1 MIMKVKIRVLATFT
15 TLATLFTLVS
25 FITLEKMVSMNTCN
39 GNYVSGT
46 IICKDSNVS
55 TIDGGLTNNLRS
67 GSSEIQSFKLLC
79 LFKGNN
85 GKSVCEDEE
94 AEVMAS
100 IIKRVYLDQ
109 PSVKPYRFRVNPP
122 VLKGE
127 SGVPKII
134 DKLLGGKQNG
144 FYIES
149 GALDGEYLSNSLFF
163 ELKRNF
169 TGLLIEP
176 DVFSYQKLLEVNR
189 KAYSIN
195 ACYSLTGYP
204 TLVDFIT
211 VPGQPAL
218 SSIKKINQKRNS
230 IESSAKLAQPS
241 TLKHSRN
248 AVCLSFYS
256 ILLALGNPVVDYLS
270 LDIEG
275 AELPVLKTIPWHK
288 VNVKVMSIECGLIDS
303 CLRIKK
309 FMQSV
314 GYFLVLQHRQDIIL
328 EKI

>member
-1 MIMKVKIRVLATFT
+1 MKRKVLIILT
-15 TLATLFTLVS
+15 TLVIFVCCALFIRS
-25 FITLEKMVSMNTCN
+25 NTSKAFYEN
-39 GNYVSGT
+39 SPPESKISTV
-46 IICKDSNVS
+46 SNVAS
-55 TIDGGLTNNLRS
+55 IDGGFAVSLRS
-67 GSSEIQSFKLLC
+67 DSSEIQMFKLLC

-85 GKSVCEDEE
+85 GKSVCEDKE
-94 AEVMAS
+94 AEVMS
-100 IIKRVYLDQ
+100 TIINKVYLDP
-109 PSVKPYRFRVNPP
+109 PSEKPYFFSVNPP
-122 VLKGE
+122 VLNGQT
-127 SGVPKII
+127 GVPKII

-176 DVFSYQKLLEVNR
+176 DVFSYKKLLNKNR

-204 TLVDFIT
+204 TLVDFKT
-211 VPGQPAL
+211 VSGYPELG
-218 SSIKKINQKRNS
+218 SVQKLDGTRNS
-230 IESSAKLAQPS
+230 NEASAKQLQIGS
-241 TLKHSRN
+241 MKESRN
-248 AVCLSFYS
+248 ALCLSFYS

-275 AELPVLKTIPWHK
+275 AELPVLKTIPWHRVHIK
-288 VNVKVMSIECGLIDS
+288 VLSIECGLIDS
-303 CLRIKK
+303 CLSIRK

-314 GYFLVLQHRQDIIL
+314 GYFLVVQHRQDIIL
-328 EKI
+328 ARK

>member
-1 MIMKVKIRVLATFT
+1 MKMKRKVLAILT
-15 TLATLFTLVS
+15 TLVIFASCALFIKS
-25 FITLEKMVSMNTCN
+25 NTSN
-39 GNYVSGT
+39 AFYENSPSESKISIV
-46 IICKDSNVS
+46 SNVAN
-55 TIDGGLTNNLRS
+55 IDGGFAVNLRS
-67 GSSEIQSFKLLC
+67 DSSETQIFKLLC

-85 GKSVCEDEE
+85 GKSVCDDEE
-94 AEVMAS
+94 AEVMS
-100 IIKRVYLDQ
+100 TIINKVYLDP
-109 PSVKPYRFRVNPP
+109 PSEKPYFFSVNPP
-122 VLKGE
+122 VLNGQT
-127 SGVPKII
+127 GVPKII

-176 DVFSYQKLLEVNR
+176 DVFSYKKLLNKNR

-204 TLVDFIT
+204 TLVDFKT
-211 VPGQPAL
+211 VSGYPELG
-218 SSIKKINQKRNS
+218 SVQKLDGTRNS
-230 IESSAKLAQPS
+230 NEASAKQLQIGS
-241 TLKHSRN
+241 MKESRN
-248 AVCLSFYS
+248 ALCLSFYS

-275 AELPVLKTIPWHK
+275 AELPVLKTIPWHRVHIK
-288 VNVKVMSIECGLIDS
+288 VLSIECGLIDS
-303 CLRIKK
+303 CLDIRK

-314 GYFLVLQHRQDIIL
+314 GYFFVVQHRQDVIL
-328 EKI
+328 MRK

>member
-1 MIMKVKIRVLATFT
+1 MKMKRKVLAILT
-15 TLATLFTLVS
+15 TLVIFASCALFIKS
-25 FITLEKMVSMNTCN
+25 NTSN
-39 GNYVSGT
+39 AFYENSPSESKISIV
-46 IICKDSNVS
+46 SNVAN
-55 TIDGGLTNNLRS
+55 IDGGFAVNLRS
-67 GSSEIQSFKLLC
+67 DSSEIQIFKLLC

-85 GKSVCEDEE
+85 GKSVCDDEE
-94 AEVMAS
+94 AEVMS
-100 IIKRVYLDQ
+100 TIINKVYLDP
-109 PSVKPYRFRVNPP
+109 PSEKPYLFSVNPP
-122 VLKGE
+122 VLNGQT
-127 SGVPKII
+127 GVPKII

-176 DVFSYQKLLEVNR
+176 DVFSYKKLLNKNR

-204 TLVDFIT
+204 TLVDFKT
-211 VPGQPAL
+211 VSGYPELG
-218 SSIKKINQKRNS
+218 SVQKLDGTRNS
-230 IESSAKLAQPS
+230 NEASAKQLQIGS
-241 TLKHSRN
+241 MKESRN
-248 AVCLSFYS
+248 ALCLSFYS

-275 AELPVLKTIPWHK
+275 AELPVLKTIPWHRVHIK
-288 VNVKVMSIECGLIDS
+288 VLSIECGLIDS
-303 CLRIKK
+303 CLSIRK

-314 GYFLVLQHRQDIIL
+314 GYFLVVQHRQDIIL
-328 EKI
+328 ARK

>member
-1 MIMKVKIRVLATFT
+1 MKRKVLAILT
-15 TLATLFTLVS
+15 TLVIFASCALFIKS
-25 FITLEKMVSMNTCN
+25 NTSN
-39 GNYVSGT
+39 AFYENSPSESKISIV
-46 IICKDSNVS
+46 SNVAN
-55 TIDGGLTNNLRS
+55 IDGGFAVNLRS
-67 GSSEIQSFKLLC
+67 DSSEIQIFKLLC

-94 AEVMAS
+94 AEVMS
-100 IIKRVYLDQ
+100 TIINKVYLDP
-109 PSVKPYRFRVNPP
+109 PSEKPYFFSVNPP
-122 VLKGE
+122 VLNGQT
-127 SGVPKII
+127 GVPKII
-134 DKLLGGKQNG
+134 DKLLRGKQNG

-176 DVFSYQKLLEVNR
+176 DVFSYKKLLNKNR

-204 TLVDFIT
+204 TLVDFKT
-211 VPGQPAL
+211 VSGYPELG
-218 SSIKKINQKRNS
+218 SIQKLDGTRNS
-230 IESSAKLAQPS
+230 NEASAKQLQIGS
-241 TLKHSRN
+241 MKESRN
-248 AVCLSFYS
+248 ALCLSFYS

-275 AELPVLKTIPWHK
+275 AELPVLKTIPWHRVHIK
-288 VNVKVMSIECGLIDS
+288 VLSIECGLIDS
-303 CLRIKK
+303 CLSIRK

-314 GYFLVLQHRQDIIL
+314 GYFLVVQHRQDIIL
-328 EKI
+328 ARK

>member
-1 MIMKVKIRVLATFT
+1 MKMKRKVLAILT
-15 TLATLFTLVS
+15 TLVIFVSCALFIRS
-25 FITLEKMVSMNTCN
+25 NTSKAFYEN
-39 GNYVSGT
+39 SPSESK
-46 IICKDSNVS
+46 ISNVS
-55 TIDGGLTNNLRS
+55 NVANIDGGFAVNLRS
-67 GSSEIQSFKLLC
+67 DSSEIQIFKLLC

-94 AEVMAS
+94 AEVMS
-100 IIKRVYLDQ
+100 TIINKVYLDP
-109 PSVKPYRFRVNPP
+109 PSEKPYFFSVNPP
-122 VLKGE
+122 VLNGQT
-127 SGVPKII
+127 GVPKII
-134 DKLLGGKQNG
+134 DKLLRGKQNG

-176 DVFSYQKLLEVNR
+176 DVFSYKKLLNKNR

-204 TLVDFIT
+204 TLVDFKT
-211 VPGQPAL
+211 VSGYPELG
-218 SSIKKINQKRNS
+218 SIQKLDGTRNS
-230 IESSAKLAQPS
+230 NEASAKQLQIGS
-241 TLKHSRN
+241 MKESRN
-248 AVCLSFYS
+248 ALCLSFYS

-275 AELPVLKTIPWHK
+275 AELPVLKTIPWHRVHIK
-288 VNVKVMSIECGLIDS
+288 VLSIECGLIDS
-303 CLRIKK
+303 CLSIRK

-314 GYFLVLQHRQDIIL
+314 GYFLVVQHRQDIIL
-328 EKI
+328 ARK